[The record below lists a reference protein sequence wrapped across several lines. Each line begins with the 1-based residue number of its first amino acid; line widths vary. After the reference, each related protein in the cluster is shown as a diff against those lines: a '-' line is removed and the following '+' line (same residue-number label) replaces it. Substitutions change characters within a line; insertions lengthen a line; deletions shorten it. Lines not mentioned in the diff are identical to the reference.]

1 MSSFTSV
8 RHVRVGT
15 GTASRAVSST
25 TSAELLA
32 ANGQREGLTVFND
45 DANTLYLLFADGT
58 ASATNYTVRVAGG
71 GYVESLPGFV
81 YTGAVNGV
89 WDVDGTG
96 AAQITEFT
104 N

>member
-58 ASATNYTVRVAGG
+58 ASATNYTGVPAPINMFMKIAIVIVALLVTLQQFG
-71 GYVESLPGFV
+71 VLST
-81 YTGAVNGV
+81 TGV
-89 WDVDGTG
+89 
-96 AAQITEFT
+96 
-104 N
+104 